1 MNPSINRNVR
11 TVPEQKQ
18 SRWLLY
24 AAFGGVLGLFVLT
37 MLSGS
42 YYAYQTNARLEAI
55 TNTLNVKDELVDTMY
70 TAARER
76 SLLLYAMLL
85 NGDPFVRDQMHL
97 EFNDHGSHFA
107 RARLKLLTM
116 VLSQDEKSILDQQSV
131 ITRKNVPL
139 QLQIVDLILNGKL
152 ERAHRLLTEEAVPQQ
167 NRVLSLLSRLKTIQQ
182 KKIDELVNIARQ
194 SRQQTLL
201 IIGLFGSLAIALSLF
216 IAWYIIGRISR
227 MENNL
232 FMEKRLAQITLDS
245 IGDAV
250 LTTDRHGR
258 ITSFNHMAEQ
268 ITACTANEAI
278 GIPIEKIFCVFSE
291 SDRKHLLHPVDTV
304 LSERR
309 VLNSRPDVILKRRD
323 NSELAIEYTIS
334 PIRDEHNDLHGAVLV
349 FRDVTEMRS
358 LSSMLTYQASHDPL
372 TGLVNRREFESRVN
386 QAIASAKQSK
396 TIHALCFMDLD
407 QLKFINDSAGHK
419 AGDELLKQVANRLA
433 PELRRNDVLA
443 RIGGDEFGVLLEDCD
458 EANAVAIAEKLRMT
472 IKDSR
477 FAWGN
482 NAFDISI
489 SIGLVMINE
498 ETTDTSSILG
508 AADTACLLA
517 KERGRNR
524 VEVYQA
530 GSMEL
535 INRRREMHQIR
546 GITQAIEQDRLVLYC
561 QHIVPL
567 SRATDRRPFCEVLV
581 RMLDDDGKI
590 IPPMSFIPA
599 GERFNLMPELDKWVI
614 KKVLEIYENNT
625 GTESSLVSINLSGQ
639 SISNKFFVDFV
650 CNIIRDSRIQPDM
663 LCFEITETAA
673 IANMSTAM
681 KFIERLRDMGCKF
694 ALDDFGSGLS
704 SFSYL
709 KKMPVD
715 FLKIDGSFV
724 RDICHDPID
733 LAFVESIHRIGEM
746 MNIETIAEYVESEE
760 IRQKVDEIGIT
771 YGQGFYFN
779 RPEPIGDR

>member
-1 MNPSINRNVR
+1 MNPPIDKKNTS
-11 TVPEQKQ
+11 VPIRKQ
-18 SRWLLY
+18 SRWLLLV
-24 AAFGGVLGLFVLT
+24 AFGGVLGLFVLT
-37 MLSGS
+37 ILSGS
-42 YYAYQTNARLEAI
+42 YYAYQNNARLEAI

-76 SLLLYAMLL
+76 SLLLYSMLL
-85 NGDPFVRDQMHL
+85 SGDAFVRDQMHL
-97 EFNDHGSHFA
+97 EFNNHGGRFA

-116 VLSQDEKSILDQQSV
+116 ALSRDEKKLLDQQAA
-131 ITRKNVPL
+131 ITKENVPRQNL
-139 QLQIVDLILNGKL
+139 IVDLIFDDKL
-152 ERAHRLLTEEAVPQQ
+152 DRAHRLLTEQAVPQQ
-167 NRVLSLLSRLKTIQQ
+167 NKVLALLSQLKSMQQ
-182 KKIDELVNIARQ
+182 KKIDELVTIARQ
-194 SRQQTLL
+194 SRQQTLV
-201 IIGLFGSLAIALSLF
+201 IIGLLGGLAISLSLF
-216 IAWYIIGRISR
+216 IAWYIIGKISR

-250 LTTDRHGR
+250 LTTDNQGR
-258 ITSFNHMAEQ
+258 ITSFNHIAEQ
-268 ITACTANEAI
+268 ITACTASEAI
-278 GIPIEKIFCVFSE
+278 SMPIDKIFCVFSE
-291 SDRKHLLHPVDTV
+291 NDRKRLLDPVNIV

-334 PIRDEHNDLHGAVLV
+334 PIQDEHNHLHGAVLV

-386 QAIASAKQSK
+386 RAIASAKQSR

-419 AGDELLKQVANRLA
+419 AGDELLKQVANRLS

-458 EANAVAIAEKLRMT
+458 EANAVSIAEKLRMT

-489 SIGLVMINE
+489 SIGMVMINE
-498 ETTDTSSILG
+498 DTTDTSSILG

-524 VEVYQA
+524 IEVYQP
-530 GSMEL
+530 GNTEL
-535 INRRREMHQIR
+535 INRRREMRQLQ

-567 SRATDRRPFCEVLV
+567 SQAGDRPPFCEVLV
-581 RMLDDDGKI
+581 RMLDDEGKV

-599 GERFNLMPELDKWVI
+599 AERFNLMPELDKWVI
-614 KKVLEIYENNT
+614 KKVLEIYENT
-625 GTESSLVSINLSGQ
+625 PHTETSLISINLSGQ

-650 CNIIRDSRIQPDM
+650 CNIISHSRIQADM

-673 IANMSTAM
+673 IANMTTAM

-760 IRQKVDEIGIT
+760 IRQKVGEIGIT
-771 YGQGFYFN
+771 YAQGFYFN
-779 RPEPIGDR
+779 QPEPIEK